1 MIPESSLNHIYHDE
15 IRFMPKNCPIVF
27 GLIGLELGSGNYF
40 VVREASEEDLLAV
53 ININRICLP
62 ENYTYSFFETILRL
76 YPKSFL
82 VAEVDGK
89 IAGYIMCR
97 VERIFSKFQKLRIV
111 KAGHVISIAV
121 LPEYRR
127 MGIATSVIKNAMK
140 ILREEYGCSEIFLEV
155 RISNTP
161 AINLYEKLGFI
172 KVDRIK
178 GYYMDGEDAYLM
190 AKELTFI
197 E

>member
-1 MIPESSLNHIYHDE
+1 VTLE
-15 IRFMPKNCPIVF
+15 IRPDKHF
-27 GLIGLELGSGNYF
+27 L
-40 VVREASEEDLLAV
+40 VREAVEEDLLAV
-53 ININRICLP
+53 MNINRICLP
-62 ENYTYSFFETILRL
+62 ENYSYGFFETILHS

-82 VAEVDGK
+82 VAEVEGR

-97 VERIFSKFQKLRIV
+97 IERILSKFQRFRIT

-127 MGIATSVIKNAMK
+127 LGIASALLKNAMK
-140 ILREEYGCSEIFLEV
+140 ILREVYDCSEVFLEV
-155 RISNTP
+155 RVSNTP
-161 AINLYEKLGFI
+161 AINLYEKLGFM

-178 GYYMDGEDAYLM
+178 RYYIDGEDAYLM
-190 AKELTFI
+190 ARELPFP

>member
-1 MIPESSLNHIYHDE
+1 M
-15 IRFMPKNCPIVF
+15 
-27 GLIGLELGSGNYF
+27 GLDLDSRNYF
-40 VVREASEEDLLAV
+40 LIRGASEEDLLAV
-53 ININRICLP
+53 MNINRVCLP
-62 ENYTYSFFETILRL
+62 ENYTYSFFETILKSF
-76 YPKSFL
+76 PKSFL
-82 VAEVDGK
+82 VAEVNGK

-97 VERIFSKFQKLRIV
+97 VERIFSKFQRFKIV

-127 MGIATSVIKNAMK
+127 IGIAASIMKNAMK
-140 ILREEYGCSEIFLEV
+140 ILRDEYGCSEIFLEV

-190 AKELTFI
+190 ARELTFL

>member
-1 MIPESSLNHIYHDE
+1 MT
-15 IRFMPKNCPIVF
+15 
-27 GLIGLELGSGNYF
+27 LEARPDRHFLT
-40 VVREASEEDLLAV
+40 REASEEDLLAV
-53 ININRICLP
+53 MNINRICLP
-62 ENYTYSFFETILRL
+62 ENYTYGFFETILHS

-82 VAEVDGK
+82 VAEVDGQ

-97 VERIFSKFQKLRIV
+97 VERVLSRFQRFKIC

-127 MGIATSVIKNAMK
+127 MGIASSLLKNAMK
-140 ILREEYGCSEIFLEV
+140 VLIEVYDCSEVFLEV
-155 RISNTP
+155 RVSNTP
-161 AINLYEKLGFI
+161 AITLYEKLGFI

-178 GYYMDGEDAYLM
+178 KYYIDGEDAYLM
-190 AKELTFI
+190 ARELKVT